1 MGKIISIR
9 FKDTPE
15 DQAAARVIMEAFREN
30 ERNRLCAVCGKLS
43 AVMVLGADGQ
53 WRCERH
59 DALMRQQV
67 KETEATQLSLLVDEP
82 RQERLIP

>member
-15 DQAAARVIMEAFREN
+15 EQEASRALMEAFREN
-30 ERNRLCAVCGKLS
+30 ECNRLCVVCGQRR
-43 AVMVLGADGQ
+43 AVLILGPDDQ
-53 WRCERH
+53 WRCEH
-59 DALMRQQV
+59 HHALMRQQMQ
-67 KETEATQLSLLVDEP
+67 ETGATQPTLFGDEP

>member
-30 ERNRLCAVCGKLS
+30 ERPRLCVVCGQPCAL
-43 AVMVLGADGQ
+43 MVFGPDGQ

-59 DALMRQQV
+59 DTLMRQQA
-67 KETEATQLSLLVDEP
+67 ATQPSLFGDSP
-82 RQERLIP
+82 CQERLIP

>member
-15 DQAAARVIMEAFREN
+15 DQEAARAIMEAFREN
-30 ERNRLCAVCGKLS
+30 ERNRLCAVCGQPS
-43 AVMVLGADGQ
+43 AVMVLGPDGQ
-53 WRCERH
+53 WRCKRH
-59 DALMRQQV
+59 DTLMRQQI
-67 KETEATQLSLLVDEP
+67 KNEGA